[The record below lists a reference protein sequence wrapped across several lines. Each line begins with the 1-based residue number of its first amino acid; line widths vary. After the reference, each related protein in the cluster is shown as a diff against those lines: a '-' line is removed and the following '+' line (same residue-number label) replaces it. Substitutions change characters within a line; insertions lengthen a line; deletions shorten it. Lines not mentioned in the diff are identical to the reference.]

1 MFGFSEILVIF
12 ILGLVVLGP
21 KKLPGVAIQVGRWL
35 GRARAMAR
43 QFREQL
49 EQEVNSI
56 NLEST
61 PTRRPGTPPPASS
74 EVGAP
79 APPPEATAPP
89 APDSTTAH
97 HDWAYGPPPE
107 ALAASAL
114 PATEPTPASAH
125 ETVHPETHVYA
136 PPAPPAAAA
145 PIDPPPPASAPREE
159 TTPAAAPPD
168 SPAPIERGAGA
179 PERQS

>member
-56 NLEST
+56 NIES
-61 PTRRPGTPPPASS
+61 PPPRRPGSAPPASPQAGTPAAPS
-74 EVGAP
+74 EGSAAP
-79 APPPEATAPP
+79 AA
-89 APDSTTAH
+89 DSATAH

-107 ALAASAL
+107 ALAASAM
-114 PATEPTPASAH
+114 PASEPAPVSAH

-136 PPAPPAAAA
+136 PPAPPATEA
-145 PIDPPPPASAPREE
+145 PIDPPPPGSAAHEE
-159 TTPAAAPPD
+159 TTPAAAPPE
-168 SPAPIERGAGA
+168 SSASIERGAGA
-179 PERQS
+179 PEPKP

>member
-1 MFGFSEILVIF
+1 MFGFSEIVVIF

-56 NLEST
+56 NLEQ
-61 PTRRPGTPPPASS
+61 PPARRPGSAPPANPQD
-74 EVGAP
+74 AP
-79 APPPEATAPP
+79 APPADSTAAPP
-89 APDSTTAH
+89 ADSATAH

-107 ALAASAL
+107 ALAVSAL
-114 PATEPTPASAH
+114 PATEPAPAHSH
-125 ETVHPETHVYA
+125 ETIHPETQVYA
-136 PPAPPAAAA
+136 PPASAAD
-145 PIDPPPPASAPREE
+145 PIDPPPPGSAPREA
-159 TTPAAAPPD
+159 TAPTGAPPD
-168 SPAPIERGAGA
+168 SRKADEHGEGAHE
-179 PERQS
+179 PKP